1 VNAWEIISHA
11 VAISG
16 QVTDIQTDNLIA
28 GARIDIIN
36 GPAEFLSMVELQTKS
51 YGRRWQTMQDRPDRK
66 ISTRDG
72 HFHFM
77 DLPDGAYTL
86 EAKLPDV
93 GNRYGTVQTIASVSR
108 DSLGQLIMTTV
119 GLNLPPTTLKGKITD
134 QSTTDP
140 IVMAQVSINNSN
152 ESTYSD
158 NLGDYVLIGL
168 ETGNRTLMVSARG
181 YQPVSQVVNLA
192 SAGTDLTQNIAMTLV
207 ND

>member
-28 GARIDIIN
+28 GVRIDIIN
-36 GPAEFLSMVELQTKS
+36 GPSEFLSMVDLQAKS

-66 ISTRDG
+66 ISTGDG

-77 DLPDGAYTL
+77 DLPDGTYTL
-86 EAKLPDV
+86 EAMLP
-93 GNRYGTVQTIASVSR
+93 GAGSRYGTVHTITSVSR

-119 GLNLPPTTLKGKITD
+119 ELNLPPTTLRGKITD
-134 QSTTDP
+134 QSSGDP
-140 IVMAQVSINNSN
+140 IEMAQVTINGSN

-158 NLGDYVLIGL
+158 DLGDYVLNGL
-168 ETGNRTLMVSARG
+168 ETGSRTLLVSARG
-181 YQPVSQVVNLA
+181 HQPVSQVVNLA

-207 ND
+207 NH

>member
-1 VNAWEIISHA
+1 MNAWEIISHA

-36 GPAEFLSMVELQTKS
+36 GPSEFLSMVDLQAKS

-66 ISTRDG
+66 ISTGDG

-77 DLPDGAYTL
+77 DLPDGTYTL
-86 EAKLPDV
+86 EAMLP
-93 GNRYGTVQTIASVSR
+93 GAGSRYGTVQTIASVSR

-119 GLNLPPTTLKGKITD
+119 ELDLPPTTLRGEITD
-134 QSTTDP
+134 QSSGDP
-140 IVMAQVSINNSN
+140 IVMAQVTINGSN

-158 NLGDYVLIGL
+158 DLGDYVLIGL
-168 ETGNRTLMVSARG
+168 ETGSRTLLVSTRG
-181 YQPVSQVVNLA
+181 HQPVSQVVNLA